1 MRTAHPAAIALLAT
15 SVISCESG
23 SSVDESSSARD
34 SAGVTIV
41 ENTRPAWRAGDSWLV
56 PETARVTIGVIG
68 GDPAYELFRPRAAF
82 RLSDGRIVIANTGT
96 QQVRYYAESGRHIM
110 SVGGRGG
117 GPGEF
122 RRVDRVFRVQDDS
135 VVVYDQTQRRI
146 TVFDPDGNH
155 V

>member
-15 SVISCESG
+15 SVISCESE

-41 ENTRPAWRAGDSWLV
+41 ENTRPTWQAGDSWLV

-82 RLSDGRIVIANTGT
+82 RLSDGRIVIANSGT
-96 QQVRYYAESGRHIM
+96 QELRYYDASGRHVM

-117 GPGEF
+117 GP
-122 RRVDRVFRVQDDS
+122 S
-135 VVVYDQTQRRI
+135 
-146 TVFDPDGNH
+146 
-155 V
+155 